1 MGVSTVGQCL
11 RVPQTPVNASERGQQ
26 RSLEQPAQAVLLP
39 LLRQGHLWAPL
50 HCSWHLEHTPAGLLN
65 PSLPG
70 PVPGGQLRSVHGR
83 RTLLCAVV
91 ANSVLTRADAPRRQE
106 APLGP
111 EKLQPDGQGSS
122 CPGEGCSVGVGHR
135 SMSVGSSRCPCV
147 RSYTISDQ
155 VAQENVSSESF
166 QGTLE
171 MGTLGEG
178 KQATLRTGD
187 FP

>member
-1 MGVSTVGQCL
+1 MLSTLQPLPLHLGFPILPQAHIASTLALPRLPTGVSTVGQCL
-11 RVPQTPVNASERGQQ
+11 RVPQTPVNASEHGQQ

-91 ANSVLTRADAPRRQE
+91 ANSVLTRADAPRSKRPRWAQKSYSPMAKEALVQE
-106 APLGP
+106 RAAVSVLGTGPCRWAVLDAP
-111 EKLQPDGQGSS
+111 
-122 CPGEGCSVGVGHR
+122 
-135 SMSVGSSRCPCV
+135 
-147 RSYTISDQ
+147 
-155 VAQENVSSESF
+155 A
-166 QGTLE
+166 
-171 MGTLGEG
+171 
-178 KQATLRTGD
+178 
-187 FP
+187 

>member
-1 MGVSTVGQCL
+1 M
-11 RVPQTPVNASERGQQ
+11 
-26 RSLEQPAQAVLLP
+26 
-39 LLRQGHLWAPL
+39 
-50 HCSWHLEHTPAGLLN
+50 
-65 PSLPG
+65 
-70 PVPGGQLRSVHGR
+70 
-83 RTLLCAVV
+83 V

-111 EKLQPDGQGSS
+111 EKLQPDDQGSS